1 MIKSSGAG
9 DVALG
14 DGVQR
19 GGGDVHAGAAACF
32 HWCRLRSPARAVV
45 GQLSVTPVGQEQG
58 ERDSMGT
65 GRDGLVVCGQ

>member
-1 MIKSSGAG
+1 MSVNVHSGVRGNVIKSSGAG

-32 HWCRLRSPARAVV
+32 HWCRWHNLETLEEARHSVNLA
-45 GQLSVTPVGQEQG
+45 GQ
-58 ERDSMGT
+58 
-65 GRDGLVVCGQ
+65 